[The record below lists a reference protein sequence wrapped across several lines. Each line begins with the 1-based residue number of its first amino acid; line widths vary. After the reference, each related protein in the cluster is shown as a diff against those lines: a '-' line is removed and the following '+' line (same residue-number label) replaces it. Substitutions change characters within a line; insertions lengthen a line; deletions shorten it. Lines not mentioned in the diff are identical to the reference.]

1 MKKPLHNN
9 KYSKFTRKQLIVLIV
24 CITTGFI
31 IGYSYKLTKNDIKS
45 NNSFMDQ
52 EESYREDLI
61 EQQERNKE
69 LADELNSLQ
78 DKIREYEKSFTDNEE
93 EYEHLSEE
101 AEKLRLILGKIPAQG
116 EGIKVTLKDN
126 EYDPNSTNPNDYI
139 VHESHVLS
147 VINELKISGA
157 ESISVNGQRLKSN
170 SYIRCNGP
178 VITIDGKQYPAPF
191 VIEAVGNTKTLV
203 SSLKI
208 VGGVFDQLLGD
219 NIVVTIEEKDLIQM
233 PSINEEA

>member
-9 KYSKFTRKQLIVLIV
+9 KFTKKQFIVLIV

-31 IGYSYKLTKNDIKS
+31 IGYSYNLTKDKEKM
-45 NNSFMDQ
+45 NNSYVDQ

-69 LADELNSLQ
+69 LVEELSDLQ
-78 DKIREYEKSFTDNEE
+78 EQIRNVEKNFAKNEGQYKDLIE
-93 EYEHLSEE
+93 D
-101 AEKLRLILGKIPAQG
+101 AEKLRLQLGLIPVEG

-126 EYDPNSTNPNDYI
+126 VYDPNSTNPNDYI

-157 ESISVNGQRLKSN
+157 EAISINGQRLKSN
-170 SYIRCNGP
+170 SYIKCNGP
-178 VITIDGKQYPAPF
+178 VITIDGHQFPAPF
-191 VIEAVGNTKTLV
+191 VIEAIGNSETLL

-208 VGGVFDQLLGD
+208 VGGVFDQLLMD
-219 NIVVTIEEKDLIQM
+219 NIVVTMEQSDRIQM
-233 PSINEEA
+233 SSINNEM

>member
-9 KYSKFTRKQLIVLIV
+9 KFTKKQFIVLIV

-31 IGYSYKLTKNDIKS
+31 IGYSYNLTKDKEKM
-45 NNSFMDQ
+45 NNSYVDQ

-69 LADELNSLQ
+69 LAEELSDLQ
-78 DKIREYEKSFTDNEE
+78 EQIRNVEKNFAKNEGQYKDLIE
-93 EYEHLSEE
+93 D
-101 AEKLRLILGKIPAQG
+101 AEKLRLQLGLIPVEG

-126 EYDPNSTNPNDYI
+126 VYDPNSTNPNDYI

-157 ESISVNGQRLKSN
+157 EAISINGQRLKSN
-170 SYIRCNGP
+170 SYIKCNGP
-178 VITIDGKQYPAPF
+178 VITIDGHQFPAPF
-191 VIEAVGNTKTLV
+191 VIEAIGNSETLL

-208 VGGVFDQLLGD
+208 VGGVFDQLLMD
-219 NIVVTIEEKDLIQM
+219 NIVVTMEQSDRIQM
-233 PSINEEA
+233 SSINNEM

>member
-9 KYSKFTRKQLIVLIV
+9 KFTKKQFIVLIV
-24 CITTGFI
+24 CIATGFI
-31 IGYSYKLTKNDIKS
+31 IGYSYNLTKDKEKM
-45 NNSFMDQ
+45 NNSYVDQ

-69 LADELNSLQ
+69 LAEELNDLQ
-78 DKIREYEKSFTDNEE
+78 EQIRNVEKNFAKNEDQYKDLIE
-93 EYEHLSEE
+93 D
-101 AEKLRLILGKIPAQG
+101 AEKLRLQLGLIPVEG

-126 EYDPNSTNPNDYI
+126 VYDPNSTNPNDYI

-157 ESISVNGQRLKSN
+157 EAISINGQRLKSN
-170 SYIRCNGP
+170 SYIKCNGP
-178 VITIDGKQYPAPF
+178 VITIDGHQFPAPF
-191 VIEAVGNTKTLV
+191 VIEAIGNSETLL

-208 VGGVFDQLLGD
+208 VGGVFDQLLMD
-219 NIVVTIEEKDLIQM
+219 NIVVTMEQSDRIQM
-233 PSINEEA
+233 SSINNEM